1 MLSSFAYSA
10 PLRFSRHCYPRSAPT
25 FRERAPGS
33 EEIRPEPSPF
43 AYSAPQLSAAC
54 FREVDGSGRRRV
66 AADIKGNG
74 YRGARGKG
82 CSVRTAGVC
91 LSAGCSVAPRE
102 LAGRT
107 PFPDRDRRSP
117 PWSRRPPSA
126 GHGVCKI
133 GPSRLRLQEISPAVS
148 GTTPFRSPLSLSPLT
163 AGKTAPSCSPRWRTA
178 LIAGKTVLSCPP
190 RWGCAGRAICSCGG
204 KSVFL

>member
-1 MLSSFAYSA
+1 MIPTIPCNCLNYCRLSATRFRVACVRPLLFCSDPMLSSFAYPA
-10 PLRFSRHCYPRSAPT
+10 PLRFSHHCYPRSAPT
-25 FRERAPGS
+25 LRERAPGS
-33 EEIRPEPSPF
+33 EEIRPDPSPF

-117 PWSRRPPSA
+117 PWSRHPPSA
-126 GHGVCKI
+126 A
-133 GPSRLRLQEISPAVS
+133 LRL
-148 GTTPFRSPLSLSPLT
+148 
-163 AGKTAPSCSPRWRTA
+163 PRGMR
-178 LIAGKTVLSCPP
+178 KMSHPVL
-190 RWGCAGRAICSCGG
+190 
-204 KSVFL
+204 